1 MHRLREHRVLRWV
14 EATLWIAGCL
24 AVGYCALAYFEAA
37 VFQAYENREFERT
50 LKLAAPPT
58 PPSLSDRS
66 MERKS
71 SDRNLPESTLA
82 KRTPARQSV
91 MLSRLE
97 IPRIDL
103 SVMVGEGVASQALR
117 LGAGHI
123 PGTAYPAEVG
133 NVGIA
138 AHRDTFFRALRGI
151 HRSDQITLTTLEGS
165 YRYIVD
171 WTAIVEPTDR
181 AVLASSAEPVLTL
194 VTCYPFNYIGAA
206 PKRFIV
212 RARRIE

>member
-1 MHRLREHRVLRWV
+1 
-14 EATLWIAGCL
+14 
-24 AVGYCALAYFEAA
+24 
-37 VFQAYENREFERT
+37 
-50 LKLAAPPT
+50 
-58 PPSLSDRS
+58 
-66 MERKS
+66 
-71 SDRNLPESTLA
+71 
-82 KRTPARQSV
+82 

-103 SVMVGEGVASQALR
+103 SVMVADGVATRALR

-123 PGTAYPAEVG
+123 PGTAYPNEVG

-151 HRSDQITLTTLEGS
+151 RRSDQIRLTTLEGS

-171 WTAIVEPTDR
+171 WTAVVEPTDR
-181 AVLASSAEPVLTL
+181 AVLAGSAEPVLTL

-212 RARRIE
+212 RARRVE